1 MTKRIPEFLYKYR
14 ECSDRAIENLQ
25 DNLVWCGTLDNYND
39 PYEGYTTLHF
49 LPIYKA
55 FLNIETL
62 EHYKNVLS
70 QLNSVEEITKFA
82 SSELGFSSEEIESQ
96 ITEQQIYQDEYNK
109 SFREKHRQSTAI
121 CSFAEEYDNRL
132 MWSHYTDNH
141 TGICIG
147 YETKQMKKFLYKV
160 KYKNEIFDISNDII
174 KIMTHKGDSKF
185 NPRIIKPNQM
195 VIQKDDVWKYEK
207 EWRLINPRSR
217 DTIDDFEFDNKTVE
231 NKGYTY
237 KLTPSKLYLGTRI
250 LEENK
255 FKLISIAKAQNLTVN
270 QMIMD
275 ETSYKL
281 IPNKIIG

>member
-49 LPIYKA
+49 LPIYKT

-132 MWSHYTDNH
+132 MWSHYADNH
-141 TGICIG
+141 NNIIQTWNEFC
-147 YETKQMKKFLYKV
+147 EKKMQQVQELNAVNIHNNMY
-160 KYKNEIFDISNDII
+160 NSFDNSNDISI
-174 KIMTHKGDSKF
+174 VDS
-185 NPRIIKPNQM
+185 IY
-195 VIQKDDVWKYEK
+195 DKYNMNNH
-207 EWRLINPRSR
+207 RVL
-217 DTIDDFEFDNKTVE
+217 
-231 NKGYTY
+231 
-237 KLTPSKLYLGTRI
+237 
-250 LEENK
+250 
-255 FKLISIAKAQNLTVN
+255 
-270 QMIMD
+270 
-275 ETSYKL
+275 
-281 IPNKIIG
+281 